1 MAWTNKEKSL
11 NSAEKNAFKLIK
23 LLTLKVICRLLKVAW
38 APPYKRL
45 NFSNF
50 AELLISWLA

>member
-1 MAWTNKEKSL
+1 MNKIANFESD
-11 NSAEKNAFKLIK
+11 
-23 LLTLKVICRLLKVAW
+23 LLKKRTKIELPKFAW

-50 AELLISWLA
+50 AELLISSLA